1 MKWPWRRR
9 RGGRSPGQAA
19 ADRALHRARADRQEA
34 EDRQP
39 AVQETAETLRR
50 YREENHF
57 AQLFRASIEGRRA

>member
-1 MKWPWRRR
+1 MKWPWRR

-39 AVQETAETLRR
+39 AVQETAEQLRM
-50 YREENHF
+50 YRQENHF
-57 AQLFRASIEGRRA
+57 ADMFRRSIEGRRA

>member
-1 MKWPWRRR
+1 MKWPWRR

-39 AVQETAETLRR
+39 AVSATAEQLRM
-50 YREENHF
+50 YRQENHF
-57 AQLFRASIEGRRA
+57 ADMFRASIEGRRA